1 MNNNQ
6 TRTIATIVFVLSV
19 LLSACGGLASEVP
32 TGTPQPTATKTLVP
46 TATSTPTRTPRPTRT
61 PNLTATE
68 RVEQRTAKVQKYF
81 ELGYLPS
88 TEGRFEQFGDF
99 NQAWAQLEWYQSWS
113 LSSTKEENFLLSAH
127 VKWSSAYRNADVSGC
142 GFYFAYREGSDF
154 HYAVFLD
161 RSKVFFVTTDYYYEP
176 VRPTLGTGLV
186 DFPNPADS
194 PVEADLTLIVNDTT
208 AYVLVDGELVGGYT
222 LSLSKILRGY
232 FGISLL
238 SGTNKDYGTRCEM
251 TDIHAFILND

>member
-1 MNNNQ
+1 MKNQ
-6 TRTIATIVFVLSV
+6 RASSLLPKLILLSFV
-19 LLSACGGLASEVP
+19 LSACGALATEAP
-32 TGTPQPTATKTLVP
+32 TGTPKPTGTKTLVP
-46 TATSTPTRTPRPTRT
+46 TATSTITRTPRPTRT

-88 TEGRFEQFGDF
+88 TEGKFEQFGDF

-113 LSSTKEENFLLSAH
+113 LSSTKVENFLLSAH
-127 VKWSSAYRNADVSGC
+127 VKWSSAYRNANVSGC
-142 GFYFAYREGSDF
+142 GFYFAFREGSDF

-161 RSKVFFVTTDYYYEP
+161 RSKVLFVTTDYYYEP
-176 VRPTLGTGLV
+176 VHPTLGTGLV

-194 PVEADLTLIVNDTT
+194 PVEADLTLIVNDTN
-208 AYVLVDGELVGGYT
+208 AYVIVDGEMVGGYT
-222 LSLSKILRGY
+222 LSQSKILRGY

-238 SGTNKDYGTRCEM
+238 SGTNKGFGTRCEM